1 MLNQLKDEITIEALT
16 LSEMVIVLEFIH
28 TFKDEDL
35 FTQDEG
41 CKNEWILSHMKIVQ
55 DQARKLRHLIED
67 VTFEDE
73 DELLDLLIFKS
84 RLIIEKI
91 VPHYR
96 K

>member
-41 CKNEWILSHMKIVQ
+41 CKNEWILSNMKIVQ
-55 DQARKLRHLIED
+55 DQARKLLHMVKD

-73 DELLDLLIFKS
+73 DDLLGLIIYKC
-84 RLIIEKI
+84 RLIVEKI
-91 VPHYR
+91 VPHYS